1 MDAFSTEALARPDP
15 PRVAAMA
22 SDGANMRFARHAQLL
37 LRWPVSPEPWAR
49 AVEEKRIA
57 SVDRTPGAATFGR

>member
-1 MDAFSTEALARPDP
+1 MDAFSTEAMARPDP

-37 LRWPVSPEPWAR
+37 LRWPVTPEPWAQ
-49 AVEEKRIA
+49 AVEARRIA